1 MSTDIIAQLKQ
12 NALAVTTGVDEDTLA
27 VAGGSINNGT
37 KRISIR
43 GGVFRKVVGGKEVA
57 SIEDRHM
64 NVIIAKMAH
73 NASRTFY
80 DTSYKEG
87 EKVAPVCWSNDSN
100 KPDPEVENPPASAC
114 NQCPHSV
121 RGAEKSCRLS
131 WRTAVVLPDDPSGD
145 VLQLVLPATSAFG
158 KEDNGK
164 WPFRPYIQMLASNN
178 ISASKVITKMQFDTK
193 SPTPKILF
201 SPAGIVPEEH
211 HALVD
216 EQKKSQAAQQAV
228 NLTVYQADSSGSTE
242 NKAEAPQTQAKSN
255 PEPVQ
260 TDAVTDDVEEPVK
273 READKP
279 QAEKVNDVS
288 DVINKWATK

>member
-1 MSTDIIAQLKQ
+1 MADEFKDIFKDSQQPLDA
-12 NALAVTTGVDEDTLA
+12 DTLA
-27 VAGGSINNGT
+27 VSGEDNKPLHRLSLNG
-37 KRISIR
+37 KK
-43 GGVFRKVVGGKEVA
+43 FRKMLGGEEVA
-57 SIEDRHM
+57 TAPSQHLKV
-64 NVIIAKMAH
+64 VIVKMAH
-73 NASRTFY
+73 TPSRTYY
-80 DTSYKEG
+80 DKVYQEG
-87 EKVAPVCWSNDSN
+87 VISSPVCWSSDSIVADKDVPIAQAQSCSQCKN
-100 KPDPEVENPPASAC
+100 SIRGSGANGIGMAC
-114 NQCPHSV
+114 
-121 RGAEKSCRLS
+121 KLS
-131 WRTAVVLPDDPSGD
+131 WRIAVVLANDLEGD
-145 VLQLVLPATSAFG
+145 VIQLVIPAMSCFK
-158 KEDNGK
+158 KEAEGK
-164 WPFRPYIQMLASNN
+164 WSFRPYIQMLASNN